1 MTEEEYIK
9 ERVDDQIK
17 WYSDKSSTNKLLHLW
32 SKGLVIVFAALIPFA
47 AGFITA
53 VTIWLNYVIA
63 TLGVLTAIF
72 TGLSALLKFQEKWNE
87 YRTTSETL
95 KHEKYLFKTNS
106 GPYDGEE
113 EAFKLFVSRI
123 ENLIS
128 KENSAWSQYIN
139 KDD

>member
-1 MTEEEYIK
+1 MTEDEYIK
-9 ERVDDQIK
+9 ERVDNQIN
-17 WYSDKSSTNKLLHLW
+17 WYSTKSGTNKNYHLW
-32 SKGLVIVFAALIPFA
+32 TKALVIVFAALIPFA
-47 AGFITA
+47 AGFISPDTA
-53 VTIWLNYVIA
+53 WLNYLIA

-95 KHEKYLFKTNS
+95 KHEKYLFITKS
-106 GPYDGEE
+106 GPYDKEDE
-113 EAFKLFVSRI
+113 SFKTFVSRI

>member
-9 ERVDDQIK
+9 ERVDDQID
-17 WYSDKSSTNKLLHLW
+17 WYGKKSATNKNYHLW
-32 SKGLVIVFAALIPFA
+32 TKGLVIVFAALIPFA
-47 AGFITA
+47 AGFISEK
-53 VTIWLNYVIA
+53 TIWLNYVIA
-63 TLGVLTAIF
+63 VLGVLTAIF

-95 KHEKYLFKTNS
+95 KHEKYLFRTEA
-106 GPYDGEE
+106 GPYDGESE
-113 EAFKLFVSRI
+113 PFKFFVSRI